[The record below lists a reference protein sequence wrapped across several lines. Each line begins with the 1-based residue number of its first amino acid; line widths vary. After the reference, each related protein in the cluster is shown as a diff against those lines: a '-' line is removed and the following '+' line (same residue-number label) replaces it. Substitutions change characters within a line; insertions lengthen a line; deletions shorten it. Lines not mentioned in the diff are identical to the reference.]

1 MPTMHTSICT
11 HSHFG
16 QMECLKLIAS
26 PHFYEKRIGYL
37 GLSLLL
43 TETEEV
49 LTLVT
54 NSIKLDL
61 NSPNPFVAGLALSAV
76 GNLATEDIGRDLAM
90 DIDRVRA
97 RICMWRPTRLAVIWV
112 RVSSRFHLLY
122 YPSAHLDHPTYPYPY
137 HSTCARPTRTCARRR
152 RWPPSA
158 CCARCRT

>member
-1 MPTMHTSICT
+1 
-11 HSHFG
+11 
-16 QMECLKLIAS
+16 MECLKLIAS

-43 TETEEV
+43 TEAEEV

-76 GNLATEDIGRDLAM
+76 GNLATEDIARDLAM

-97 RICMWRPTRLAVIWV
+97 
-112 RVSSRFHLLY
+112 
-122 YPSAHLDHPTYPYPY
+122 
-137 HSTCARPTRTCARRR
+137 
-152 RWPPSA
+152 
-158 CCARCRT
+158 CCAGAEGLVGWLVGWLVE